1 MATALAPPETAR
13 PDTRPAGGG
22 GWAAT
27 VGAVG
32 GIFLGG
38 VFLVAT
44 WGKVLDPIAFAE
56 VIELEGL
63 DWLVPAAAMA
73 PFILALEAFFG
84 FALVF
89 NLRRLWVMIP
99 LSGLVLF
106 FVFLTARAYV
116 RDLQGIK
123 PETASCGCF
132 GNLLDRTPAEAFW
145 QDLLLLVPPLVLSF
159 FGRPRGRP
167 VIPLVRTAVVVLL
180 TLGVLVFAFQAPHLP
195 LDDLATKLKPGV
207 RIKEVCA
214 GGGDDR
220 ICLDS
225 PALAA
230 MLSEGKHLVLL
241 ADLKDEAFA
250 NSIAE
255 RLDELI
261 EAERPLAP
269 DSGPVLRFEGRCS
282 RVQLSEF
289 GPTVRLS
296 GRPFGTSAS
305 ALPHPSTLVPGGGWR
320 GRSDLRGVPPAE
332 RGRTVGRP
340 ICSWGFVMKLASLLG
355 RSVLV
360 FLPLLFLTL
369 TVGVR
374 GVGAD
379 AHPTLRDFQRTGQYM
394 LYVDGKPIPDA
405 RIYRSTQAF
414 AYLVVAEPFDVAV
427 LVLQRKRCVEGV
439 TPEEMAERTDGG
451 VDVKKDVV
459 PCSLGSFRI
468 EGPDVA
474 FKVGDL
480 QARLR
485 PKPPL
490 EGRHPAAELVQHTP
504 EYARA
509 AKAYKP
515 DPATMRVLKGTSKKA
530 KVVLFFGS
538 WCTFC
543 NRFLPNAMRV
553 EEEMKDTTVEF
564 EYVGLPPPPAAWVS
578 EDASQNNVKKL
589 ITGLIYIDG
598 REVGRLVGEPWIRPE
613 RSLLPY
619 LR

>member
-261 EAERPLAP
+261 EAELRLPRILVLFSGSKDDVAEFNFRSLAPPFDFLDVPSGLLRPLYRTLPRLFLVEDGVVVRTYAGFP
-269 DSGPVLRFEGRCS
+269 P
-282 RVQLSEF
+282 LSE
-289 GPTVRLS
+289 
-296 GRPFGTSAS
+296 
-305 ALPHPSTLVPGGGWR
+305 
-320 GRSDLRGVPPAE
+320 
-332 RGRTVGRP
+332 
-340 ICSWGFVMKLASLLG
+340 
-355 RSVLV
+355 
-360 FLPLLFLTL
+360 
-369 TVGVR
+369 
-374 GVGAD
+374 
-379 AHPTLRDFQRTGQYM
+379 
-394 LYVDGKPIPDA
+394 
-405 RIYRSTQAF
+405 
-414 AYLVVAEPFDVAV
+414 
-427 LVLQRKRCVEGV
+427 VE
-439 TPEEMAERTDGG
+439 
-451 VDVKKDVV
+451 
-459 PCSLGSFRI
+459 L
-468 EGPDVA
+468 
-474 FKVGDL
+474 
-480 QARLR
+480 
-485 PKPPL
+485 
-490 EGRHPAAELVQHTP
+490 
-504 EYARA
+504 
-509 AKAYKP
+509 
-515 DPATMRVLKGTSKKA
+515 
-530 KVVLFFGS
+530 
-538 WCTFC
+538 
-543 NRFLPNAMRV
+543 
-553 EEEMKDTTVEF
+553 
-564 EYVGLPPPPAAWVS
+564 
-578 EDASQNNVKKL
+578 
-589 ITGLIYIDG
+589 
-598 REVGRLVGEPWIRPE
+598 
-613 RSLLPY
+613 
-619 LR
+619 